1 MPYQVWVYITFGSGR
16 RNQRPKICLNEET
29 PTYSMRTA
37 TSLLIAYL
45 FGDKVNP
52 IYIFIGMYA
61 LSGVGIYFFWK
72 WKKKSKTK

>member
-1 MPYQVWVYITFGSGR
+1 
-16 RNQRPKICLNEET
+16 L
-29 PTYSMRTA
+29 RTGL
-37 TSLLIAYL
+37 SLLIAWL

-72 WKKKSKTK
+72 WKKKSKRGE